1 MSNPVSFNLSV
12 FNIFFS
18 ADIFG
23 KFVILTLFITSV
35 FCWAIVIYKMRHFKA
50 IRDDMNKFEDSFWR
64 SPNIEDFLH
73 SPTSNSN
80 NPLSKIFTSCM
91 KEYKDYINIDSQ
103 DVSGI
108 KISLKE
114 RIFKSM
120 DIIRNR
126 ELESIESNLSFLAT
140 SGSVAP
146 FVGLL
151 GTVWGIMHSFGSIAN
166 SKNTS
171 LAVVAPGISE
181 ALFAT
186 ALGLFVAI
194 PAVIFYNLLCRKSE
208 ILSNK
213 IDDFMFELQNVI
225 SRNIDS
231 KTQSR

>member
-1 MSNPVSFNLSV
+1 MSNPLSFNLSI

-18 ADIFG
+18 ADMFG
-23 KFVILTLFITSV
+23 KFVILALFFTSV
-35 FCWAIVIYKMRHFKA
+35 FCWAVVIYKILCFKS
-50 IRDDMNKFEDSFWR
+50 IRDNMNKFEDSFWR
-64 SPNIEDFLH
+64 SSNLDDFQH
-73 SPTSNSN
+73 SHVNN
-80 NPLSKIFTSCM
+80 LDNPLAKIFRAGM
-91 KEYKDYINIDSQ
+91 KEYKDYVNIDNN
-103 DVSGI
+103 DISGL

-120 DIIRNR
+120 DILRNR
-126 ELESIESNLSFLAT
+126 ELELIESHLSFLAT
-140 SGSVAP
+140 TGSVAP

-208 ILSNK
+208 VLSNK
-213 IDDFMFELQNVI
+213 IDDFMFELQNMI
-225 SRNIDS
+225 SRNIDN
-231 KTQSR
+231 KGQVK

>member
-1 MSNPVSFNLSV
+1 M
-12 FNIFFS
+12 
-18 ADIFG
+18 D
-23 KFVILTLFITSV
+23 
-35 FCWAIVIYKMRHFKA
+35 
-50 IRDDMNKFEDSFWR
+50 KFEDFFWR
-64 SPNIEDFLH
+64 AGTLDEFQH
-73 SPTSNSN
+73 SPITNADNS
-80 NPLSKIFTSCM
+80 LSKIFRAGM
-91 KEYKDYINIDSQ
+91 KEYKEASNIDSN
-103 DVSGI
+103 DLSGMR
-108 KISLKE
+108 ISLKE

-120 DIIRNR
+120 DIIKNR
-126 ELESIESNLSFLAT
+126 ELEMIDSYLSFLAT

-213 IDDFMFELQNVI
+213 IDDFMFELQNMI
-225 SRNIDS
+225 SRNIDNN
-231 KTQSR
+231 K